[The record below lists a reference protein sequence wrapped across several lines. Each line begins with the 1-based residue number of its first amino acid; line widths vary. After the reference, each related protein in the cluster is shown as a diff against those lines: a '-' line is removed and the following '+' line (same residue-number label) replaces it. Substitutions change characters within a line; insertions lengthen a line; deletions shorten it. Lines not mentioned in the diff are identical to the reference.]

1 MESPP
6 HSTAPSGEGPIE
18 PPGESNLD
26 RLALVTLWTSGPD
39 PTRDA
44 LFRVQ
49 ALARDESGTWRGFD
63 LFVDDPRAHD
73 ERADQAAVT
82 RRLQREF
89 GLAAKDL
96 VGAPAPDA
104 AWAALADFLDGA
116 PLLVASRPSF
126 EAWARHLD
134 PDDEPFAK
142 HWRST
147 HRVLALD
154 EFHDLFQPGAPRPKP
169 APTPEALLTA
179 FAETLHA
186 IAALPP
192 AALAL
197 IAQSMARA
205 AESLWRT
212 DRDAAAILTQALTLI
227 EHPGWAQ
234 RSEALFDGAL
244 PDGVFSRALEA
255 FPDPVESIAKAR
267 PRWHLPFAELEAD
280 PPLPPIKEGVGRLG
294 PDDLKRIDEIFSV
307 HLPAHFETKTPRAGQ
322 RDLANEIART
332 LGRGEVLLTQ
342 APTGTGK
349 TLAYLVPLA
358 LWALRTNLRTGVA
371 TFTRALQ
378 DQAAER
384 EVPLA
389 LAMLKRAG
397 IAEAPRIVRLKGRRN
412 YLCFRALM
420 RQVPLDFDGEDDA
433 DHKPDPARLLAWASL
448 VAFAHTS
455 PDGDLDGFPVG
466 LALPL
471 KGADLAMIARRNLLR
486 SVRAESG
493 CCSSGR
499 DRSTC
504 ASSVARRRAERAHV
518 VIANHS
524 FVLARQEFL
533 RHVIFDECE
542 HIHDQARNAWSHTC
556 TTNGLKRDLDAVF
569 SLRAARGALA
579 DALEAAPSDSFIES
593 CVNAAIDRHGQ
604 SERMLENLSK
614 HLADYN
620 RWRIDEERRRNP
632 RDRHGVFREY
642 IQNGPSAGLVTAHR
656 SLLSSLAGLDAGLS
670 ALLDHIEELPSK
682 RRERIRDRLATRRL
696 ALFEATTALDAWLPE
711 DHEQATLAPRM
722 SPAVFY
728 TANPDEAERQATAQF
743 QLNKAARA
751 KPGNERMAAEVLL
764 PQEELGRRYFPE
776 LESCVLISA
785 TTMIGGSFAAAARYL
800 GLERLANPRAD
811 EGREPR
817 DYRTFAVPEVFDYS
831 RVLVGVPKDAP
842 AVNDRDA
849 YLAYFVRF
857 TAHLAR
863 RTRGRILCLF
873 TNARDLSEVGRALDE
888 ELVGSGIEIYAQN
901 DKLAKEEL
909 ADRFRARKESIL
921 LGVDTFWY
929 GADFPGETLEYLI
942 IARLPF
948 GVPDDYHHAQIAAMG
963 SGDQFKAVYMPRTL
977 ARFRQ
982 GFGRLMRK
990 ESDKGCVFILDKRVL
1005 EPRQRAFLRELP
1017 LATSDPAL
1025 MHAPSKIAHLQAE
1038 LARKTSRSS
1047 SADPFGNG
1055 SALEND
1061 PDGLQPAL
1069 GGSGAMKTNDATESK
1084 DANNAAADDSP
1095 ANEGAR
1101 LVRGDTDV
1109 VLQAAFAH
1117 MEMLP
1122 DIARRGLD
1130 VPFSERRVAPATF
1143 NATTPT
1149 TASATTLS
1157 SEAEDDDRFTPGM
1170 FADADAHVDEDAE
1183 EQAAS
1188 PKASPSNIAP
1198 KVQPPKP
1205 PTSTPPPRR
1214 PPPPKPYLP
1223 IDEPPF

>member
-1 MESPP
+1 M
-6 HSTAPSGEGPIE
+6 
-18 PPGESNLD
+18 
-26 RLALVTLWTSGPD
+26 
-39 PTRDA
+39 
-44 LFRVQ
+44 
-49 ALARDESGTWRGFD
+49 
-63 LFVDDPRAHD
+63 
-73 ERADQAAVT
+73 
-82 RRLQREF
+82 
-89 GLAAKDL
+89 
-96 VGAPAPDA
+96 
-104 AWAALADFLDGA
+104 
-116 PLLVASRPSF
+116 
-126 EAWARHLD
+126 
-134 PDDEPFAK
+134 
-142 HWRST
+142 
-147 HRVLALD
+147 
-154 EFHDLFQPGAPRPKP
+154 
-169 APTPEALLTA
+169 
-179 FAETLHA
+179 
-186 IAALPP
+186 
-192 AALAL
+192 
-197 IAQSMARA
+197 
-205 AESLWRT
+205 
-212 DRDAAAILTQALTLI
+212 
-227 EHPGWAQ
+227 
-234 RSEALFDGAL
+234 
-244 PDGVFSRALEA
+244 
-255 FPDPVESIAKAR
+255 
-267 PRWHLPFAELEAD
+267 
-280 PPLPPIKEGVGRLG
+280 
-294 PDDLKRIDEIFSV
+294 
-307 HLPAHFETKTPRAGQ
+307 
-322 RDLANEIART
+322 
-332 LGRGEVLLTQ
+332 
-342 APTGTGK
+342 
-349 TLAYLVPLA
+349 
-358 LWALRTNLRTGVA
+358 
-371 TFTRALQ
+371 
-378 DQAAER
+378 
-384 EVPLA
+384 
-389 LAMLKRAG
+389 
-397 IAEAPRIVRLKGRRN
+397 
-412 YLCFRALM
+412 
-420 RQVPLDFDGEDDA
+420 
-433 DHKPDPARLLAWASL
+433 
-448 VAFAHTS
+448 
-455 PDGDLDGFPVG
+455 
-466 LALPL
+466 
-471 KGADLAMIARRNLLR
+471 
-486 SVRAESG
+486 
-493 CCSSGR
+493 
-499 DRSTC
+499 
-504 ASSVARRRAERAHV
+504 
-518 VIANHS
+518 
-524 FVLARQEFL
+524 
-533 RHVIFDECE
+533 
-542 HIHDQARNAWSHTC
+542 
-556 TTNGLKRDLDAVF
+556 
-569 SLRAARGALA
+569 
-579 DALEAAPSDSFIES
+579 
-593 CVNAAIDRHGQ
+593 
-604 SERMLENLSK
+604 
-614 HLADYN
+614 
-620 RWRIDEERRRNP
+620 
-632 RDRHGVFREY
+632 FREY

-670 ALLDHIEELPSK
+670 ALLDHIDELPSK

-1047 SADPFGNG
+1047 SAANASDASG
-1055 SALEND
+1055 S
-1061 PDGLQPAL
+1061 
-1069 GGSGAMKTNDATESK
+1069 TDATS
-1084 DANNAAADDSP
+1084 
-1095 ANEGAR
+1095 ANEPGSPKGAR

-1130 VPFSERRVAPATF
+1130 VPFNERRPAPTTF
-1143 NATTPT
+1143 NAGAPT
-1149 TASATTLS
+1149 TSSATTPA

-1170 FADADAHVDEDAE
+1170 FADADSHIEADTE
-1183 EQAAS
+1183 EPAANPKRPDPNNT
-1188 PKASPSNIAP
+1188 PKA
-1198 KVQPPKP
+1198 QPPKSAASIP
-1205 PTSTPPPRR
+1205 PLRR
-1214 PPPPKPYLP
+1214 PPPPKPYQP